1 MATNIIYKGELNGT
15 QVDFQTGSL
24 TDISTFDTDV
34 RSSAIQDSITDGVT
48 DRGASQ
54 DALIAM
60 SGYLADNAHPVVS
73 PASNVSENHSGGT
86 VLQDAT
92 FTFDSDGH
100 VTAASF
106 NEIDLDTIYYP
117 KGDVNSISGALNSKI
132 SSNDGELTTLRTAT
146 GTLRAD
152 IDNNDTELTALNAA
166 TGVLRA
172 DISSND
178 TELGVLRTAT
188 GNLNSRINSNDTEL
202 ATLRTATGDL
212 NGRIGSNDTE
222 LSTLRTATGYL
233 EDEIDALQ
241 AVSGAH
247 NSLTLDNV
255 TDVDP
260 VTTNDITVGDIRV
273 GGGNITGPAVITIDP
288 DAVGVSGKVVIAGD
302 LQVDGTTTTINSTS
316 VQIDDLSLVL
326 GTGAPDASSADGGG
340 IIIDGTGAANIAEFT
355 FDGTNNR
362 WKTNSLDIAADL
374 VGNAST
380 ATSWVADST
389 ITLDGDLGGSVTFNA
404 DSSETLTATIGSG
417 VVENDMLENA
427 SVAITGGAG
436 LAGGGNAVLGGSA
449 VSLSVGAGNGL
460 TANTDDI
467 AVNVDDTTI
476 EINSDALRVKGNSI
490 GTTQLAADS
499 VTSAELHSSV
509 AGENITFNGG
519 ELQVLDTDIRAAVF
533 PSTSVLDANKALVS
547 DGNGKVSVSSS
558 ISTTELG
565 HLNNV
570 SSNIQTQL
578 DGKALKTTNMSAS
591 DGLTGGGTLAA
602 DRSFSTT
609 ADQGH
614 LDEIELGTSNTTASN
629 VVTKGGI
636 LILRGTDNNGITTSG
651 SDGNAIALNDKTTVA
666 FEGVVQSTDTAQDAD
681 NGAYV
686 AMWKIQGVIRRDS
699 DSTNMLSSFVTKTFA
714 GSSASSY
721 GLSVSVNGSGLKIAS
736 DQTTTTLITSATI
749 NYNWVEETN

>member
-34 RSSAIQDSITDGVT
+34 RSSAIQNSITDGVT

-54 DALIAM
+54 DAIHAM
-60 SGYLADNAHPVVS
+60 SGFLAANAHPTVT
-73 PASNVSENHSGGT
+73 PAADTGLDLSNGNVI
-86 VLQDAT
+86 QDIS
-92 FTFDSDGH
+92 FEFDSDGH

-106 NEIDLDTIYYP
+106 DQVNLDDRYFTEAEVT
-117 KGDVNSISGALNSKI
+117 GISGAL
-132 SSNDGELTTLRTAT
+132 RTDI
-146 GTLRAD
+146 GT
-152 IDNNDTELTALNAA
+152 
-166 TGVLRA
+166 
-172 DISSND
+172 ND
-178 TELGVLRTAT
+178 TELGVLR
-188 GNLNSRINSNDTEL
+188 D
-202 ATLRTATGDL
+202 
-212 NGRIGSNDTE
+212 
-222 LSTLRTATGYL
+222 ATGYL

-255 TDVDP
+255 CDNGA
-260 VTTNDITVGDIRV
+260 TTNQDIQVEDLRV
-273 GGGNITGPAVITIDP
+273 NGGNITGPSTITIDP
-288 DAVGVSGKVVIAGD
+288 DSSGPAGTVVIQGD
-302 LQVDGTTTTINSTS
+302 LQVEGTTTTISSTD
-316 VQIDDLSLVL
+316 VQIGDINLIL
-326 GTGAPDASSADGGG
+326 GTGSANDAAADGGG
-340 IIIDGTGAANIAEFT
+340 IIISGTAASTIAEFT
-355 FDGTNNR
+355 YDSTNNR
-362 WKTNSLDIAADL
+362 WKTNSLDIEADI

-380 ATSWVADST
+380 ASAWAANST
-389 ITLDGDLGGSVTFNA
+389 ITLGGDLGGSVTFNA
-404 DSSETLTATIGSG
+404 DSSETLTATIGAG

-519 ELQVLDTDIRAAVF
+519 ELQVLDADIRAAIIGGA
-533 PSTSVLDANKALVS
+533 SSIAGTNLGTSKALIS
-547 DGNGKVSVSSS
+547 DSSGKVAVSTVTSAELS
-558 ISTTELG
+558 QLAGIGGTT
-565 HLNNV
+565 V
-570 SSNIQTQL
+570 AAQL
-578 DGKALKTTNMSAS
+578 ALKADASTEMSAS

>member
-34 RSSAIQDSITDGVT
+34 RSSAIQNSITDGVT

-54 DALIAM
+54 DAIHAM
-60 SGYLADNAHPVVS
+60 SGFLAANAHPTVT
-73 PASNVSENHSGGT
+73 PAADTGLDLSNGNVI
-86 VLQDAT
+86 QDIS
-92 FTFDSDGH
+92 FEFDSDGH

-106 NEIDLDTIYYP
+106 DQVNLDDRYFTEAEVT
-117 KGDVNSISGALNSKI
+117 GISGAL
-132 SSNDGELTTLRTAT
+132 RTDI
-146 GTLRAD
+146 GT
-152 IDNNDTELTALNAA
+152 
-166 TGVLRA
+166 
-172 DISSND
+172 ND
-178 TELGVLRTAT
+178 TELGVLR
-188 GNLNSRINSNDTEL
+188 D
-202 ATLRTATGDL
+202 
-212 NGRIGSNDTE
+212 
-222 LSTLRTATGYL
+222 ATGYL

-255 TDVDP
+255 CDNGA
-260 VTTNDITVGDIRV
+260 TTNQDIQVEDLRV
-273 GGGNITGPAVITIDP
+273 NGGNITGPSTITIDP
-288 DAVGVSGKVVIAGD
+288 DSSGPAGTVVIQGD
-302 LQVDGTTTTINSTS
+302 LQVEGTTTTISSTD
-316 VQIDDLSLVL
+316 VQIGDINLIL
-326 GTGAPDASSADGGG
+326 GTGSANDAAADGGG
-340 IIIDGTGAANIAEFT
+340 IIISGTAASTIAEFT
-355 FDGTNNR
+355 YDSTNNR
-362 WKTNSLDIAADL
+362 WKTNSLDIEADI

-380 ATSWVADST
+380 ASAWAANST
-389 ITLDGDLGGSVTFNA
+389 ITLGGDLGGSVTFNA
-404 DSSETLTATIGSG
+404 DSSETLTATIGAG

-519 ELQVLDTDIRAAVF
+519 ELQVLDADIRAAIIGGA
-533 PSTSVLDANKALVS
+533 SSIAGTNLGTSKALIS
-547 DGNGKVSVSSS
+547 DSSGKVAVSTVTSAELS
-558 ISTTELG
+558 QLAGIGGTTVAAQLALKADDSTT
-565 HLNNV
+565 
-570 SSNIQTQL
+570 
-578 DGKALKTTNMSAS
+578 MSAS

-736 DQTTTTLITSATI
+736 DQTTATLITSATI

>member
-34 RSSAIQDSITDGVT
+34 RSSAIQNSITDGVT

-54 DALIAM
+54 DAIHAM
-60 SGYLADNAHPVVS
+60 SGFLAANAHPTVT
-73 PASNVSENHSGGT
+73 PAADTGLDLSNGNVI
-86 VLQDAT
+86 QDIS
-92 FTFDSDGH
+92 FEFDSDGH

-106 NEIDLDTIYYP
+106 DQVNLDGRYFTEAEVT
-117 KGDVNSISGALNSKI
+117 GISGAL
-132 SSNDGELTTLRTAT
+132 RTDIAT
-146 GTLRAD
+146 
-152 IDNNDTELTALNAA
+152 
-166 TGVLRA
+166 
-172 DISSND
+172 
-178 TELGVLRTAT
+178 
-188 GNLNSRINSNDTEL
+188 
-202 ATLRTATGDL
+202 
-212 NGRIGSNDTE
+212 NDTE

-241 AVSGAH
+241 AVSGSFQ
-247 NSLTLDNV
+247 SLTLD
-255 TDVDP
+255 DVCDNGA
-260 VTTNDITVGDIRV
+260 TTNQDIQVEDLRV
-273 GGGNITGPAVITIDP
+273 NGGNITGPSTITIDP
-288 DAVGVSGKVVIAGD
+288 DSSGPAGTVVIQGD
-302 LQVDGTTTTINSTS
+302 LQVEGTTTTISSTD
-316 VQIDDLSLVL
+316 VQIGDINMVL
-326 GTGAPDASSADGGG
+326 GTGAANDAAADGGG
-340 IIIDGTGAANIAEFT
+340 IIISGTAASTIAEFT
-355 FDGTNNR
+355 YDSTNNR
-362 WKTNSLDIAADL
+362 WKTNSIDIAADL

-380 ATSWVADST
+380 ASAWAANST
-389 ITLDGDLGGSVTFNA
+389 ITLGGDLGGSVTFNA
-404 DSSETLTATIGSG
+404 DSSETLTATIGAG

-449 VSLSVGAGNGL
+449 VSLSVGDGAGITVN
-460 TANTDDI
+460 ADDI

-490 GTTQLAADS
+490 GTAQLAADS

-533 PSTSVLDANKALVS
+533 PSTSVLTTNRALVS
-547 DGNGKVSVSSS
+547 DSNGKVSVSST

-565 HLNNV
+565 YLNDV
-570 SSNIQTQL
+570 SSNIQDQL
-578 DGKALKTTNMSAS
+578 NGKALKTIDLSAG

-651 SDGNAIALNDKTTVA
+651 SDGNAVALNDKTTVA

-699 DSTNMLSSFVTKTFA
+699 NSTDMLSSFVTKTFA
-714 GSSASSY
+714 GSSAASY
-721 GLSVSVNGSGLKIAS
+721 GLSVSVNGNGLKIAS
-736 DQTTTTLITSATI
+736 DQTTATLITSATI

>member
-34 RSSAIQDSITDGVT
+34 RSSAIQDSIANGVT

-54 DALIAM
+54 DAIHSM
-60 SGYLADNAHPVVS
+60 SGYLAANAHPSVS
-73 PASNVSENHSGGT
+73 AAADTGLALSNGNVI
-86 VLQDAT
+86 QDIDLAFDDLGHVETAT
-92 FTFDSDGH
+92 FTS
-100 VTAASF
+100 
-106 NEIDLDTIYYP
+106 IDLDGRYYEQSE
-117 KGDVNSISGALNSKI
+117 VQTISGVLNTKI
-132 SSNDGELTTLRTAT
+132 TGNDAELTTLRTAT
-146 GTLRAD
+146 GTLSTATGNLDGR
-152 IDNNDTELTALNAA
+152 INSNDGELTALRAA

-172 DISSND
+172 DVDSND

-188 GNLNSRINSNDTEL
+188 G
-202 ATLRTATGDL
+202 DL
-212 NGRIGSNDTE
+212 NGRIDTNDTE
-222 LSTLRTATGYL
+222 LGTLRTATGYL
-233 EDEIDALQ
+233 ENEIDSLQ
-241 AVSGAH
+241 AVSGSFL
-247 NSLTLDNV
+247 SLTLD
-255 TDVDP
+255 DVCDNGAI
-260 VTTNDITVGDIRV
+260 TNQDIQVEDLRV
-273 GGGNITGPAVITIDP
+273 NGGNITGPAVITIDP
-288 DAVGVSGKVVIAGD
+288 DAAGLSGKVIIAGD

-326 GTGAPDASSADGGG
+326 GTGAPNNAAADGGG
-340 IIIDGTGAANIAEFT
+340 IIIDGSGAANIAEFT
-355 FDGTNNR
+355 YDGTNNR
-362 WKTNSLDIAADL
+362 WKTNSIDIAADI

-380 ATSWVADST
+380 ASAWVADST
-389 ITLDGDLGGSVTFNA
+389 ITLDGDLAGAVTFNA
-404 DSSETLTATIGSG
+404 DSSETLTATIGAG

-449 VSLSVGAGNGL
+449 VSLSISAGHGL
-460 TANTDDI
+460 TAGT
-467 AVNVDDTTI
+467 
-476 EINSDALRVKGNSI
+476 DALDINLDGTTLSKGASGLKVNSI
-490 GTTQLAADS
+490 GTAQLDANS

-519 ELQVLDTDIRAAVF
+519 ELQVLDTDIRAAITGGA
-533 PSTSVLDANKALVS
+533 SSIAGTNLGTSKALIS
-547 DGNGKVSVSSS
+547 NSSGKVAVSTVTS
-558 ISTTELG
+558 TELSQLAG
-565 HLNNV
+565 IGGTTV
-570 SSNIQTQL
+570 SAQL
-578 DGKALKTTNMSAS
+578 ALKADDSTQMSAS

-651 SDGNAIALNDKTTVA
+651 SDGNAVALNDKTTVA

-681 NGAYV
+681 NGTYV

-699 DSTNMLSSFVTKTFA
+699 NSTDMLSSFVTKTFA

-721 GLSVSVNGSGLKIAS
+721 GLSVSVNGNGLKIAS
-736 DQTTTTLITSATI
+736 DQTTATLITSATI